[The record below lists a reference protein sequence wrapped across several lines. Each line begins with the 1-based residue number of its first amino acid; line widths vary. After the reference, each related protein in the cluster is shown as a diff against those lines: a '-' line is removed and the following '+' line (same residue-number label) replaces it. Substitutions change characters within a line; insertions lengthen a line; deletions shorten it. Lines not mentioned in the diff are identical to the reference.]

1 MTILAWFPK
10 KKNAQTMLQKLV
22 MLYTQCTLKQTHKKM
37 SASIVAS
44 KSFTIYSVKKVP
56 DMDDGLCQYPAFM
69 SDIYIPPFLSV

>member
-1 MTILAWFPK
+1 
-10 KKNAQTMLQKLV
+10 
-22 MLYTQCTLKQTHKKM
+22 M

-69 SDIYIPPFLSV
+69 SDIYLPPFLFGFLPQFENLKEPDLPLFLHLLKNKTGHDDQNINPLI